1 VQRYESHLAKQLQL
15 TLDQLRVIQASRAG
29 CPAPPPATG
38 VLTLRTR
45 PADHVIDG

>member
-1 VQRYESHLAKQLQL
+1 MLDRL

-38 VLTLRTR
+38 VLT
-45 PADHVIDG
+45 VIDGRED